1 MGRIRYLRIVEK
13 VAVKRALR
21 DEELAPLI
29 EDKEL
34 AMRTFFEILE
44 RGQALYPED
53 GTTQGFPRVYRIIPL
68 SQS

>member
-1 MGRIRYLRIVEK
+1 MICYYRFVEK
-13 VAVKRALR
+13 IAVKRPLE
-21 DEELAPLI
+21 DEKVAPLI

-44 RGQALYPED
+44 RGQALYPD
-53 GTTQGFPRVYRIIPL
+53 HGTRQGFPRVYRIIPL